1 MGTFGVTGR
10 RPAPR
15 KICDLRFAI
24 GDRGL
29 WIERALDGFCA
40 ALEDMGIDHSGFNVF
55 VAEQFLHSSDIV
67 AILEEV
73 GGEGMPEGVGGD
85 KFIYLGEA
93 GGLLDGFLPK
103 AYSASWFHGYGGVA

>member
-1 MGTFGVTGR
+1 MAHGRHDAARLENMGVDHGGFDILV
-10 RPAPR
+10 P
-15 KICDLRFAI
+15 KQL
-24 GDRGL
+24 
-29 WIERALDGFCA
+29 LDSA
-40 ALEDMGIDHSGFNVF
+40 
-55 VAEQFLHSSDIV
+55 DIV